1 LSKYKVDTSCVDLLT
16 ELTRVVKKHENN
28 IQ

>member
-1 LSKYKVDTSCVDLLT
+1 VDTSCVDLLT